1 MTPLHQRWLMFLTGC
16 LGSRL
21 AFAYWAK
28 TSSITILQILGAVA
42 LLPAIGFWYLYL
54 TGKRKTG
61 PEVLGEP
68 IWWNALRPIHGTLYA
83 VFAVLALF
91 GYQHAW
97 IVLFVDVLFG
107 ASAFAYH
114 HWLPHFEIRD

>member
-1 MTPLHQRWLMFLTGC
+1 MTPLHQRWLLFLTGC

-21 AFAYWAK
+21 AFAFWAK
-28 TSSITILQILGAVA
+28 SASASVLPYLGALA
-42 LLPAIGFWYLYL
+42 LLPAIGFWYLFL

-61 PEVLGEP
+61 PEVLGDR

-83 VFAVLALF
+83 LFAVLALF
-91 GYQHAW
+91 GIQQAW
-97 IVLFVDVLFG
+97 ILLLIDVMFG

-114 HWLPHFEIRD
+114 HFVVPRLA